1 MRDLI
6 TTEQNIKA
14 VYDTNDNNKVVGL
27 LDGSIN
33 SAAHEAISPTGIKV
47 STNSINSAD
56 GDVLYLEQIS
66 VDSNGL
72 ATRV

>member
-6 TTEQNIKA
+6 TTEQNIKV

-27 LDGSIN
+27 LDASID
-33 SAAHEAISPTGIKV
+33 SAAHEAISPAGIKV
-47 STNSINSAD
+47 STNSINSPD

-72 ATRV
+72 ATRI

>member
-27 LDGSIN
+27 LEASIN
-33 SAAHEAISPTGIKV
+33 SAAHEAISPAGIKV
-47 STNSINSAD
+47 STNSINSPD
-56 GDVLYLEQIS
+56 GDVLYLDQIQVNS
-66 VDSNGL
+66 EGF

>member
-27 LDGSIN
+27 LEASIN
-33 SAAHEAISPTGIKV
+33 SAAHEARYKS
-47 STNSINSAD
+47 
-56 GDVLYLEQIS
+56 
-66 VDSNGL
+66 
-72 ATRV
+72 

>member
-6 TTEQNIKA
+6 TTEQNIKV

-27 LDGSIN
+27 LDASIN
-33 SAAHEAISPTGIKV
+33 SSEHEAISPTGIKV
-47 STNSINSAD
+47 STNSINSPD
-56 GDVLYLEQIS
+56 GDVLYLEQIV

>member
-1 MRDLI
+1 MR
-6 TTEQNIKA
+6 Q
-14 VYDTNDNNKVVGL
+14 
-27 LDGSIN
+27 
-33 SAAHEAISPTGIKV
+33 GIKV

>member
-27 LDGSIN
+27 LEASIN
-33 SAAHEAISPTGIKV
+33 SAAHEAISPAGIKV